1 MRNVSDEIVQK
12 IKICILNSVFFFR
25 KTYRLLDNV
34 EKFVVQPDKPQITTK
49 HAARAL
55 HAR

>member
-12 IKICILNSVFFFR
+12 IKICILYSVFFFR